1 MLVKGSFDP
10 AATEA
15 IWRGRW
21 EELHLGEADVDSP
34 RPSFSIALPPPNITG
49 ALHMGHALN
58 AVIQDSLS
66 RFHRML
72 GYEVCWVPGTDHAAI
87 ATQNVIERQLAQEGT
102 TKEQLGRQAFNERV
116 DAWYRTYQGRIVEQL
131 RRMGASCDWSRE
143 RFTLDDAYVR
153 VIRTAFKELF
163 DQGLIYRG
171 PRIVN
176 WCPRCH
182 SAISDEEV
190 EYREHHD
197 TFYFVRYRSPDGG
210 GGLVIATTRPE
221 TIVADVAVAVAP
233 GDPRYA
239 GLVGQSVIEPLTG
252 RAVPVIEDEAV
263 DPDLGTGALKIT
275 PGHSPEDFE
284 VGLRHHL
291 PTLTVISLDGIMMVP
306 ELPALDG
313 LAVEDARQVAA
324 DLLRR
329 SGALERE
336 QPLVHQVGHCDR
348 CGAVIEPLITP
359 QWWVRVAELA
369 GPAIAVVEED
379 QLTLHPP
386 HFRRQYLEWMRGLK
400 DWCISRQIW
409 LGHRIPVSTCDRGHT
424 FAWIEEPESC
434 PECGSRV
441 LTADPDV
448 LDTWFSSALWPFA
461 ILGWPEQTKELKRF
475 YPTSVLSTGRDILWL
490 WVTRMVMMGLRFTGE
505 IPFRDVILHAI
516 ILGAD
521 GARQSKSKGNVV
533 DPLEMVDR
541 YGADALRGW
550 GATVAMGTQDSKFDE
565 SRLDGFA
572 KFANKLWNMVRL
584 LHLIH
589 FPSGEGRIP
598 WGSQPEA
605 SEVTIVDRWIL
616 SRLAHLVE
624 VVTTAMTEFELGTAI
639 EAIYAFAWRELAD
652 WYLELAKPRLQSHD
666 RSALWTTR
674 MALVTMLELLHPI
687 MPFITDALAEQF
699 EEMPP
704 TLDMAQWPVA
714 SPAWLD
720 PQAEAVLAEFQQL
733 TGGLRSWLQDL
744 GAGFGRQ
751 APRVP
756 ISLTSTADPVLAELI
771 RQCLPLLVPVEWVDS
786 RVDEM
791 DGVAPLVVGGTTVR
805 LASSAA
811 SASPQIRTRMER
823 ELDQLGQLRA
833 RLEAHLSGPFAT
845 NAPEAV
851 VQRERDRL
859 AEASRREAALRS
871 SLGI

>member
-1 MLVKGSFDP
+1 MKAAFDP

-15 IWRGRW
+15 HWRRRW
-21 EELHLGEADVDSP
+21 EELHLGEADVESS

-66 RFHRML
+66 RFHRMR

-102 TKEQLGRQAFNERV
+102 SKEELGREAFNHRV
-116 DAWYRTYQGRIVEQL
+116 EAWYSTYQGRIVEQL
-131 RRMGASCDWSRE
+131 RRMGASCDWTRE

-197 TFYFVRYRSPDGG
+197 TFYFVRYREADGG
-210 GGLVIATTRPE
+210 SGLVIATTRPE
-221 TIVADVAVAVAP
+221 TIVADVAVAVSP
-233 GDPRYA
+233 DDPRFA
-239 GLVGQSVIEPLTG
+239 GLLGKFVVEPLTG
-252 RAVPVIEDEAV
+252 RTIPVIEDEAV
-263 DPDLGTGALKIT
+263 DPKLGTGALKIT

-284 VGLRHHL
+284 VGLRHRL
-291 PTLTVISLDGIMMVP
+291 PVLTVISLDGAMVVP
-306 ELPALDG
+306 EMAELNG
-313 LAVEDARQVAA
+313 LEVDRAREVAA
-324 DLLRR
+324 AMLRQ
-329 SGALERE
+329 SGALEQE

-359 QWWVRVAELA
+359 QWWVRVADLA
-369 GPAIAVVEED
+369 GPAVEVVEKD

-409 LGHRIPVSTCDRGHT
+409 LGHRIPVTTCDAGHT
-424 FAWIEEPESC
+424 FAWIEEPEAC
-434 PECGSRV
+434 PECSSRE

-448 LDTWFSSALWPFA
+448 LDTWFSSSLWPFA
-461 ILGWPEQTKELKRF
+461 ILGWPEQTKELERF

-490 WVTRMVMMGLRFTGE
+490 WVTRMVMMGMRFTGE

-533 DPLEMVDR
+533 DPLEMVDK

-584 LHLIH
+584 LHLVH
-589 FPSGEGRIP
+589 FPEGEGRIP
-598 WGSQPEA
+598 ATPAPAGGEL
-605 SEVTIVDRWIL
+605 TMVDRWIL
-616 SRLAHLVE
+616 SRLSGLVAT
-624 VVTTAMTEFELGTAI
+624 VTAAMTEFELGVVI
-639 EAIYAFAWRELAD
+639 DAIYSFAWRELAD
-652 WYLELAKPRLQSHD
+652 WYLELVKQRLQERD
-666 RSALWTTR
+666 PAALWTTR
-674 MALVTMLELLHPI
+674 TALVTMLELLHPI
-687 MPFITDALAEQF
+687 MPFVTDALAEQF
-699 EEMPP
+699 DQMPA
-704 TLDMAQWPVA
+704 TLDQASWPEVVSAWEDPVA
-714 SPAWLD
+714 
-720 PQAEAVLAEFQQL
+720 EAGMAEFQEL
-733 TGGLRSWLQDL
+733 TAELRSWLQDL
-744 GAGFGRQ
+744 GVRFGRQ
-751 APRVP
+751 APRIPV
-756 ISLTSTADPVLAELI
+756 SLTSGAEPAVAELI
-771 RQCLPLLVPVEWVDS
+771 RAALPTLVPVVWVDPTLG
-786 RVDEM
+786 EM
-791 DGVAPLVVGGTTVR
+791 QGVAPLVVRRNTVR

-811 SASPQIRTRMER
+811 GESPQIRSRMER
-823 ELDQLGQLRA
+823 ELEHLLQLRE
-833 RLEAHLSGPFAT
+833 RLESHLAGPFAT
-845 NAPEAV
+845 NAPSEV

>member
-1 MLVKGSFDP
+1 MKASFDP

-15 IWRGRW
+15 HWRRRW
-21 EELHLGEADVDSP
+21 EELHLGEADVESS

-66 RFHRML
+66 RFHRMR

-102 TKEQLGRQAFNERV
+102 TKEELGREAFNQRV
-116 DAWYRTYQGRIVEQL
+116 AAWYSTYQGRIVEQL
-131 RRMGASCDWSRE
+131 RRMGASCDWTRE
-143 RFTLDDAYVR
+143 RFTLDEAYVR
-153 VIRTAFKELF
+153 VIRTAFKQLF
-163 DQGLIYRG
+163 DEGLIYRG

-197 TFYFVRYRSPDGG
+197 TFYFVRYREPDGG
-210 GGLVIATTRPE
+210 AGLIIATTRPE

-233 GDPRYA
+233 GDPRFV
-239 GLVGQSVIEPLTG
+239 GLVGKSVVEPLTG
-252 RAVPVIEDEAV
+252 RVIPVIEDEAV
-263 DPDLGTGALKIT
+263 DPRLGTGALKIT
-275 PGHSPEDFE
+275 PGHSPDDFE

-291 PTLTVISLDGIMMVP
+291 PVITVISLDGTMTAPEVP
-306 ELPALDG
+306 ELDG
-313 LAVEDARQVAA
+313 LEVEPARQVATA
-324 DLLRR
+324 LLRAK
-329 SGALERE
+329 GALESE

-348 CGAVIEPLITP
+348 CGAVIEPLVTP
-359 QWWVRVAELA
+359 QWWVRVAALA
-369 GPAIAVVEED
+369 APAIAVVEQD
-379 QLTLHPP
+379 QLSLHPP
-386 HFRRQYLEWMRGLK
+386 HFRRQYLEWMRGLR

-409 LGHRIPVSTCDRGHT
+409 LGHRIPVSTCDRGHS

-434 PECGSRV
+434 PLCASRQ

-448 LDTWFSSALWPFA
+448 LDTWFSSSLWPFA
-461 ILGWPEQTKELKRF
+461 ILGWPEPTKELARF

-490 WVTRMVMMGLRFTGE
+490 WVTRMVMMGLHFTGE
-505 IPFRDVILHAI
+505 IPFHDVILHAI

-565 SRLDGFA
+565 TRLDGFS

-584 LHLIH
+584 LHLVH
-589 FPSGEGRIP
+589 FPEGEGQIP
-598 WGSQPEA
+598 ASPAPEVDA
-605 SEVTIVDRWIL
+605 LSIVDRWIL
-616 SRLAHLVE
+616 SRLSGLVGT
-624 VVTTAMTEFELGTAI
+624 VTAAMTEFELGVAI
-639 EAIYAFAWRELAD
+639 DAIYSFAWRELAD
-652 WYLELAKPRLQSHD
+652 WYLELVKQRLQEHD
-666 RSALWTTR
+666 QAALWTTR
-674 MALVTMLELLHPI
+674 TALVTLLELLHPI
-687 MPFITDALAEQF
+687 MPFLTDALAEQF
-699 EEMPP
+699 DQMPP
-704 TLDMAQWPVA
+704 TLDHGSWPEVE
-714 SPAWLD
+714 PGWRD
-720 PQAEAVLAEFQQL
+720 VGAEAALAEFQQL
-733 TGGLRSWLQDL
+733 TGELRSWLQDL
-744 GAGFGRQ
+744 GVRFGRQ

-756 ISLTSTADPVLAELI
+756 ITLTSAADPVVAELI
-771 RQCLPLLVPVEWVDS
+771 RTALPALVPVAWVDPTIG
-786 RVDEM
+786 EM
-791 DGVAPLVVGGTTVR
+791 EGVAPLVVGGNTVR

-811 SASPQIRTRMER
+811 AASPQIRARMER
-823 ELDQLGQLRA
+823 ELEQLARLRA
-833 RLEAHLSGPFAT
+833 RLESHLGGPFAS
-845 NAPEAV
+845 NAPGEV